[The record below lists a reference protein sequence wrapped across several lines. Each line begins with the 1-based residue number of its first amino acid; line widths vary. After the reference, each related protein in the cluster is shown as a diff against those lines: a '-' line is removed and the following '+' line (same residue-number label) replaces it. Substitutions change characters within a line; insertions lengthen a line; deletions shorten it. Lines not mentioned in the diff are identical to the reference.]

1 MRKGDNNGVMPS
13 PYGGVKRGEAE
24 HGAMAW
30 LHWQCRG
37 LCPPASVLC
46 VCVACRDWHSWS
58 PPDTG
63 WGVQGYGGRGVEGGV
78 WGGNGHHSERSIPFR
93 PEKRGGTCITHSS
106 STIKNSS
113 CGDLAIIMYVQA
125 QWVHIN
131 FALLWLHTFK
141 GNGKVSSRSV
151 SQPYMFVL

>member
-46 VCVACRDWHSWS
+46 VCGLSGLAQLIPPWHRVGCTGLWRKRSGGWS
-58 PPDTG
+58 VG
-63 WGVQGYGGRGVEGGV
+63 WQWPSQWEEHTIQTR
-78 WGGNGHHSERSIPFR
+78 
-93 PEKRGGTCITHSS
+93 KRGGICITRSS

-141 GNGKVSSRSV
+141 REWKS
-151 SQPYMFVL
+151 FL